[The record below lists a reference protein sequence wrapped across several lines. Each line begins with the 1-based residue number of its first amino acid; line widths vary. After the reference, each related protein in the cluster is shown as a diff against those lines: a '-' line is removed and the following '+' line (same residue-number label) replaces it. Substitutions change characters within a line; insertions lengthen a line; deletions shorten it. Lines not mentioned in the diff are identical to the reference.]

1 MSGFELSGLYG
12 WNQPL
17 RKLMSGLFVF
27 KPALVGAEGRGGFKV
42 TMYE

>member
-1 MSGFELSGLYG
+1 LYL

-17 RKLMSGLFVF
+17 RKLMSGLLVF
-27 KPALVGAEGRGGFKV
+27 KPALDSFLPSFFPGAEGRGGFKV